1 MPEFS
6 CSKIRNKLTGFYKK
20 YNPSLMLERHLDPG
34 RRNHCESGYFTSAVT
49 CLCDMFGFIGFVLSI
64 ACAA

>member
-20 YNPSLMLERHLDPG
+20 IQSFINVREA
-34 RRNHCESGYFTSAVT
+34 SGPWEEKP
-49 CLCDMFGFIGFVLSI
+49 L
-64 ACAA
+64 